1 MMYPPSYAMDA
12 TAGSGGPSTI
22 LPQIV
27 TGSPEA
33 ILAHVSELLQ
43 KAQQFSSLIEE
54 FKKAETQLQQAW
66 SGHAADSAVKKIESS
81 LQSFTEIV
89 NVINNGAKLLQSSA
103 TMLTTAQTG
112 YTSVV
117 GAVNPTVAGLMSNPY
132 TYSAAVALSTS
143 SSSTL
148 RGFITAVGALMK
160 TLGAVN
166 LASELSTVAQII
178 GQLEQLFNN
187 KGAAASTGSTATTTS
202 APVTAPVAP
211 TSVASA
217 AGAGLA
223 NPSAPAVPVAAS
235 TSPTSLQTGE
245 QGLLHTPDGK
255 LYTADGQPLLTANGT
270 PAYQNYQ
277 PAALTGLPNQA
288 GVATTPTAAVPAPAV
303 PTLPAAAT
311 TPTVPAAPATP
322 AMPTIPPLS
331 TAGLSAGLGS
341 TGLDTSGLGATG
353 IDPSHYIG
361 TPAAGA
367 PGAGSWI
374 PVDPSQHLLSSGL
387 GTNGTSVPVTAPVD
401 AGSVHVPTD
410 ASGLGTPTD
419 TGAAAA
425 PISHPGGTG
434 EEITVTTV
442 HDGTTT
448 TVEVPM
454 DAHEQVTINA
464 EGTVTVG

>member
-27 TGSPEA
+27 TGSPET

-66 SGHAADSAVKKIESS
+66 SGHAADSAVKKIEDS
-81 LQSFTEIV
+81 LSSFTEIV
-89 NVINNGAKLLQSSA
+89 SVINRGAQLLQQSA

-143 SSSTL
+143 SSSAL

-166 LASELSTVAQII
+166 LASELTTVAQII

-187 KGAAASTGSTATTTS
+187 KGTAAPTGTATS

-217 AGAGLA
+217 AGAAGLA
-223 NPSAPAVPVAAS
+223 NPSGTAATPVVAS
-235 TSPTSLQTGE
+235 SSPTSLQTGE

-288 GVATTPTAAVPAPAV
+288 GVAGTPTAAAPAV
-303 PTLPAAAT
+303 PTTPA
-311 TPTVPAAPATP
+311 VPAAPAVPATPAVAVPATP
-322 AMPTIPPLS
+322 AMPTIPALS
-331 TAGLSAGLGS
+331 TAGLTAAVGSTAGLGT
-341 TGLDTSGLGATG
+341 TGV
-353 IDPSHYIG
+353 DPSHFAG
-361 TPAAGA
+361 AAPAAGTD
-367 PGAGSWI
+367 SWI

-387 GTNGTSVPVTAPVD
+387 GTNGASVPVTAPVD
-401 AGSVHVPTD
+401 TGGPHVPAD
-410 ASGLGTPTD
+410 ASGLTTPTD
-419 TGAAAA
+419 TSGPTA

-434 EEITVTTV
+434 DEITVTTV

-454 DAHEQVTINA
+454 DAHETVTVNA